1 MVVLTGAGM
10 SAESGLKTFRE
21 MGGLWETHNVY
32 DVASPDGWARDP
44 GMVLRFYNERRKQL
58 LETSPNQ
65 GHLDLVELE
74 KYFDVRIVTQNV
86 DDLHERAGEAVPA
99 IEEAAEIVSTAG
111 ILVVIGSSL
120 NVYPAAGLINYVP
133 EGVPVFVI
141 DPNEVSIP
149 GNSQVSVISEPA
161 GTGVRKLFEALKN
174 E

>member
-74 KYFDVRIVTQNV
+74 KYFDVRIVTQM
-86 DDLHERAGEAVPA
+86 
-99 IEEAAEIVSTAG
+99 S
-111 ILVVIGSSL
+111 
-120 NVYPAAGLINYVP
+120 
-133 EGVPVFVI
+133 
-141 DPNEVSIP
+141 
-149 GNSQVSVISEPA
+149 
-161 GTGVRKLFEALKN
+161 
-174 E
+174 